1 MKKQTSS
8 VNLLLVGITLVAF
21 IIAAMS
27 GVAYLASKS
36 DFKSQLAN
44 QESSYRLKRKKS
56 NTTLIEKEN
65 EIDQLKRRISAD
77 NNQKDTNQATTINDN
92 AKTTIDRFVRTIL
105 GGQSAE
111 TMRRTLKPLASD
123 DVIQKIAPE
132 NVNEKY
138 DDQNQK
144 TKISFQ
150 NIQIYQSLNSANKQP
165 QYYVVANYQADKT
178 VLKTRMV
185 IELTNST
192 GQSKISNATYDMQ
205 NSSNGDDISAN

>member
-21 IIAAMS
+21 IIAAIS
-27 GVAYLASKS
+27 GIAYLASKS

-44 QESSYRLKRKKS
+44 QKSSYQLKRKKS
-56 NTTLIEKEN
+56 NTALIEKES
-65 EIDQLKRRISAD
+65 EIDQLKRRITAD
-77 NNQKDTNQATTINDN
+77 NNQKDSNATTASNDN
-92 AKTTIDRFVRTIL
+92 ATTTIDHFVRTIL
-105 GGQSAE
+105 GGQSAA
-111 TMRRTLKPLASD
+111 TMRRTLKPLATD
-123 DVIQKIAPE
+123 DVIQQIAPE

-150 NIQIYQSLNSANKQP
+150 SIQIYQALNSDSKQS

-185 IELTNST
+185 IELTQQANRT
-192 GQSKISNATYDMQ
+192 LISRSTYDMQ
-205 NSSNGDDISAN
+205 NTSNGGDTSGH